1 KFKNAA
7 VDILEVNGIR
17 VPHWSAAM
25 SGEAIAVDVDDVD
38 VPGAQCVAFFE
49 DARAFVYQ
57 GVEAAVHN
65 FFAGNLPLR
74 NFRFRRPF
82 SYQSGY
88 FRIGDGA
95 PIFVVF
101 VPPRSVFLAES
112 PHFAKAVSREG
123 LANAGFLKM
132 SVLLANSPANIE
144 SREVSHGQ
152 RSHGQAEIVERAV
165 DFLNGRSFF
174 QQKYRLPHVRM
185 EHAVAHEAATVADQ
199 HADLA
204 ELLGK
209 LHTSG
214 DDFLAG
220 CFASNDFQQAHDVR
234 GTEEMRPDDKRRPT
248 GRGCNLVDIQGGR
261 VAGENGTG
269 LADLVEL
276 RKDLFLE
283 RHGNPAAHRA
293 GANHAGGLDWN
304 QRRVFRY
311 VGDFCNLALGE
322 ENVHESL
329 GLQRDEAVGEKL
341 LFDLTTNLERHS
353 CCGFHGVNGGER

>member
-1 KFKNAA
+1 MQLSNLGIICKQFRKTLGKHCFSLEFIEFTSDRRGREVAAGFPISLADELCGVPMADPVHCRRGQKRRCGEPSILRAGEPAFLLVRRAGRSFAIETRPAHDELNINAPSATRTKSVLEAENIVTASSKQTRHLKVTLLLAVDGESLSLCVQLVEQRRGLPEFPVQLVKFKNAA

-174 QQKYRLPHVRM
+174 QQKY
-185 EHAVAHEAATVADQ
+185 
-199 HADLA
+199 
-204 ELLGK
+204 
-209 LHTSG
+209 
-214 DDFLAG
+214 
-220 CFASNDFQQAHDVR
+220 
-234 GTEEMRPDDKRRPT
+234 
-248 GRGCNLVDIQGGR
+248 
-261 VAGENGTG
+261 
-269 LADLVEL
+269 
-276 RKDLFLE
+276 
-283 RHGNPAAHRA
+283 
-293 GANHAGGLDWN
+293 
-304 QRRVFRY
+304 
-311 VGDFCNLALGE
+311 
-322 ENVHESL
+322 
-329 GLQRDEAVGEKL
+329 
-341 LFDLTTNLERHS
+341 
-353 CCGFHGVNGGER
+353 